1 MLVFILYFI
10 TMKAP
15 TKGKKVSAGKQ
26 AKTSKKPSRS
36 KRKPIRTNVL
46 HPVHRITSHGK
57 QLSWNSTRNLSV
69 RTTGHGEITDK
80 QQKAFFKCLRIKSLR
95 RIFRFRGL
103 PFVELTK
110 KPAEVRM
117 ERSWYQSSQA
127 FAPYCPGQFL
137 AETNV
142 TNKTRYL
149 RIVRMALSWCVNYRI
164 V

>member
-1 MLVFILYFI
+1 V
-10 TMKAP
+10 
-15 TKGKKVSAGKQ
+15 V
-26 AKTSKKPSRS
+26 
-36 KRKPIRTNVL
+36 
-46 HPVHRITSHGK
+46 TSHGN
-57 QLSWNSTRNLSV
+57 QLSWNSTYNVSI

-117 ERSWYQSSQA
+117 GKGHGTKVAKRLH
-127 FAPYCPGQFL
+127 PYSPGQFL

-149 RIVRMALSWCVNYRI
+149 RIIRMWLYRGARKLPHHVKLSNMDI
-164 V
+164 